1 MKIGDYVCVKN
12 WGAQYSTYTDW
23 FVEHNIKSEYMIRYA
38 YGDSSNYEK
47 YGNYPDKR
55 IFKILDIHSGN
66 EFDDGLELALI
77 TIVEN
82 QKFTDLKD
90 LEYVGKI
97 YLIRTEALE
106 QVYIMTQEEIEKKL
120 GHKVIIVN
128 TKKEY

>member
-12 WGAQYSTYTDW
+12 WGSQYSNYTDW
-23 FVEHNIKSEYMIRYA
+23 FVEHNIKPEHMIRYA

-47 YGNYPDKR
+47 YGNCPDKR
-55 IFKILDIHSGN
+55 VFKILDIHLGN
-66 EFDDGLELALI
+66 EFDDELELALI
-77 TIVEN
+77 TIVKN
-82 QKFTDLKD
+82 QKFTDSRD
-90 LEYVGKI
+90 WGYVDKI

-106 QVYIMTQEEIEKKL
+106 QVYIMTQEEIEEKL